1 MTSTIQLL
9 TALGQA
15 LAAVSLYSAEH
26 PMRQAAIARLLS
38 ALHTVLLDGHT
49 LRLSF
54 IDAEVVAGSRPVTDL
69 RGWDWGARLSNAG
82 IQRVEIA
89 AAPLPTSNDVDDML
103 TEMRARL
110 AAPSEPARPFTA
122 GGIRLGPLAISSAR
136 DNSSVVVT
144 SGVDAVQFTGL
155 GAELD
160 AIGYVH
166 REVADGR
173 DVPMAEVDA
182 IVHGLA
188 LTLRPE
194 QHVRLPLLDARTV
207 DEYTSTHA
215 CNVAMLT
222 IALSE
227 ALGLSDSDARAIGTA
242 ALLHDIGNVKLPKK
256 VLTKRG
262 KLSAAD
268 RGLMES
274 HAAEGARI
282 LSARGL
288 GNGLAST
295 VAYEH
300 HVWFN
305 GQGGYP
311 TFEFPRTT
319 HYASRIVHVCD
330 IYDALGSKRPWREAW
345 NREQALAHI
354 ESVAGTEVDPSIAN
368 AFISMLNSATELRQT
383 VDEIPAMLCS

>member
-1 MTSTIQLL
+1 MTPTIQFL

-15 LAAVSLYSAEH
+15 LAAMSLYSAEH

-38 ALHTVLLDGHT
+38 ALHAVLSDGNT

-82 IQRVEIA
+82 IQRLEIA
-89 AAPLPTSNDVDDML
+89 AAPLPTSDDVDGML

-122 GGIRLGPLAISSAR
+122 GGIRLGPLATSSAR
-136 DNSSVVVT
+136 DNSTVVVISVV
-144 SGVDAVQFTGL
+144 DASQFGGL

-173 DVPMAEVDA
+173 DVPMAEVEA

-188 LTLRPE
+188 LTIRRD
-194 QHVRLPLLDARTV
+194 QHVELPLLDARTV
-207 DEYTSTHA
+207 DEYTTTHA
-215 CNVAMLT
+215 CNVAMLA

-256 VLTKRG
+256 LLTKRG

-330 IYDALGSKRPWREAW
+330 IYDALCSKRPWREAW
-345 NREQALAHI
+345 TREQAMAHI
-354 ESVAGTEVDPSIAN
+354 ESVAGTEVDPSIAA
-368 AFISMLNSATELRQT
+368 AFIAMLDGATELRQT
-383 VDEIPAMLCS
+383 VDEIPAMLSS